1 MTMEE
6 GRISFETWMDAWYWY
21 RGAPHQQDAIAKL
34 YVAIWD
40 SDPALLHENAEW
52 FQRYRDRDK
61 LVHSAMFTD
70 GQ

>member
-1 MTMEE
+1 MTIEE
-6 GRISFETWMDAWYWY
+6 GRISFQTWLDAWYWY
-21 RGAPHQQDAIAKL
+21 RNAPHQVDAVNL
-34 YVAIWD
+34 LFEAIWK

-61 LVHSAMFTD
+61 LVHSAMFPD